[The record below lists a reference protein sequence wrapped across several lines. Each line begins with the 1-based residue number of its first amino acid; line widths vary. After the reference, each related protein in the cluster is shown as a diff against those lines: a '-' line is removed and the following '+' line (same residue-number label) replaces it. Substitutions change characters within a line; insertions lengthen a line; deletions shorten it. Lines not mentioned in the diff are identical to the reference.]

1 MMIDHALRLRAQGY
15 SVIPVQGKI
24 PCLPWLE
31 YQSRHA
37 TADEIQ
43 AWYLQ
48 WPEAGVGVVTGAIS
62 QLVVLDIDVKGTG
75 RTISDPVGWVY
86 GHSLPATMAVQT
98 ASGGLHLYYAH
109 PGGRVPNQARCA
121 TIDGFPVDVRGD
133 GGFVVAP
140 PSPGYRLLPHWHGV
154 VPWPG
159 VPGQR
164 PVATLEGLDAIS
176 VGTADDL
183 FAPAPEGQ
191 RNHAA
196 AKLAG
201 YLLKVSDEQA
211 AWVQLRQWNTRN
223 VPPLDERELE
233 RTFQSIARRE
243 AMKPSDGSAREVLM
257 QGPAFDVRESGTPK
271 PSLDI
276 LNGAAWAD
284 AVEFAPE
291 RDGLR
296 LQTLPLADSFKGF
309 CPGDLALLAARPGT
323 GKSTLVWGMAWELAV
338 EQGIPTLL
346 CSGEMSPADVAR
358 WMTHF
363 RTGLGYITPDTWRE
377 TLDLLRKAPIA
388 ILNRGIFT
396 PSMVVEAMDQTSPQF
411 VVIDHIQRMRLAK
424 SESRNQELEQCAA
437 ELKGIAMQRSA
448 VVFALCQLNR
458 MADNIEHPTIA
469 HLRDSGGLEQ
479 EADTVLGLSHVGD
492 RLQQDPMKATVR
504 LATLKSRH
512 GPENVEQIAWFH
524 KTTKRFEWLSN
535 DVDWRRVQ

>member
-1 MMIDHALRLRAQGY
+1 MLDAALRLRDQGW
-15 SVIPVQGKI
+15 SLIPVQGK
-24 PCLPWLE
+24 LPLLAWQE
-31 YQSRHA
+31 FQSRHA
-37 TADEIQ
+37 TPDEIRS
-43 AWYLQ
+43 WFER

-62 QLVVLDIDVKGTG
+62 GLVVLDIDVKGTG
-75 RTISDPVGWVY
+75 RTISTPASWVY
-86 GHSLPATMAVQT
+86 DHGLTPTLTVAT

-109 PGGRVPNQARCA
+109 PGVRVPNAARCA
-121 TIDGFPVDVRGD
+121 LIDGCPVDVRGD
-133 GGFVVAP
+133 GGFVVSP
-140 PSPGYRLLPHWHGV
+140 PSPGYRVLPHWHGV

-159 VPGQR
+159 VPGSR
-164 PVATLEGLDAIS
+164 THTADRALIGGLDAITT
-176 VGTADDL
+176 GTAEDL
-183 FAPAPEGQ
+183 FAIAPEGQ

-211 AWVQLRQWNTRN
+211 AWVQLRQWNRQN
-223 VPPLDERELE
+223 LPPLDETELQ
-233 RTFQSIARRE
+233 RTFLSIARRE
-243 AMKPSDGSAREVLM
+243 SLKPAEPSYSSAPLEIK
-257 QGPAFDVRESGTPK
+257 AKT
-271 PSLDI
+271 LDI
-276 LNGAAWAD
+276 LDGAAWAD
-284 AVEFAPE
+284 AVEFTPE

-296 LQTLPLADSFKGF
+296 LEVLPLADSFKGF
-309 CPGDLALLAARPGT
+309 CPGDLALMAARPGT
-323 GKSTLVWGMAWELAV
+323 GKSTLAWGMAWELAV
-338 EQGIPTLL
+338 EQRVPTLL

-377 TLDLLRKAPIA
+377 TLDLLRDSPIA

-396 PSMVVEAMDQTSPQF
+396 PGMVVEAMDTTQYTPQF
-411 VVIDHIQRMRLAK
+411 VFIDHIQRMRLAK

-437 ELKGIAMQRSA
+437 ELKGIAMQRRC

-458 MADNIEHPTIA
+458 LADNVEHPTIA

-512 GPENVEQIAWFH
+512 GPENLEQIAWFH
-524 KTTKRFEWLSN
+524 KTTKRFEWLSR
-535 DVDWRRVQ
+535 DHDWSKVQ

>member
-1 MMIDHALRLRAQGY
+1 MLDAALRLRDLGY
-15 SVIPVQGKI
+15 SVIPVKGK
-24 PCLPWLE
+24 LPLLAWQE
-31 YQSRHA
+31 FQTRHA
-37 TADEIQ
+37 TPDEIR
-43 AWYLQ
+43 Q
-48 WPEAGVGVVTGAIS
+48 WFTQWTDAGVGVVTGAIS
-62 QLVVLDIDVKGTG
+62 NLVVLDIDVKGTG
-75 RTISDPVGWVY
+75 EMITDPVSWVY
-86 GHSLPATMAVQT
+86 DHGLTPTMTART

-109 PGGRVPNQARCA
+109 PGVRTPNQARCA
-121 TIDGFPVDVRGD
+121 VIGGLPVDVRGD

-140 PSPGYRLLPHWHGV
+140 PSEGYRLLPHWHGT

-159 VPGQR
+159 VPGSR
-164 PVATLEGLDAIS
+164 NHEGIRAVIGGIDAITTR
-176 VGTADDL
+176 TADDL

-191 RNHAA
+191 RNQAA

-223 VPPLDERELE
+223 LPPLDETELQ
-233 RTFQSIARRE
+233 RTFLSIARRE
-243 AMKPSDGSAREVLM
+243 ASKPAEPSYTSAPVL
-257 QGPAFDVRESGTPK
+257 DSRIK
-271 PSLDI
+271 NLDI
-276 LNGAAWAD
+276 LDGAAWAD

-296 LQTLPLADSFKGF
+296 LEVLPLADTFKGF
-309 CPGDLALLAARPGT
+309 CPGDLALMAARPGT
-323 GKSTLVWGMAWELAV
+323 GKSTLAWGMAWELAV
-338 EQGIPTLL
+338 EQRVPTLL

-363 RTGLGYITPDTWRE
+363 RTGLGYITPETWRE
-377 TLDLLRKAPIA
+377 TLDLLRQAPIA

-396 PSMVVEAMDQTSPQF
+396 PGMVVEAMDTTTHAPQF
-411 VVIDHIQRMRLAK
+411 VFIDHIQRMRLAK

-437 ELKGIAMQRSA
+437 ELKGLAMQRQC

-458 MADNIEHPTIA
+458 LADNVEHPTIA

-492 RLQQDPMKATVR
+492 RLAQDPIKGTVR

-524 KTTKRFEWLSN
+524 KTTKRFEWLST
-535 DVDWRRVQ
+535 DVDWRNVR